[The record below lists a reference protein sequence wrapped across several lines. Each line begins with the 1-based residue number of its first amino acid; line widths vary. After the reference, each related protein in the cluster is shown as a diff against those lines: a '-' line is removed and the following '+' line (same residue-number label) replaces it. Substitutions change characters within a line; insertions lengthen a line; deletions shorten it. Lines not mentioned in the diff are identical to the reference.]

1 MIQHTVAFTL
11 VHAPETDEEREFLRT
26 ARETLTSIEG
36 VQDFRIS
43 RQTSQK
49 STFAFQFSM
58 VFADQATYDA
68 YDGDPRHV
76 QFVQTRWIP
85 EVAEFEELDFVAYE
99 AAD

>member
-11 VHAPETDEEREFLRT
+11 VHAPGSAEEGEFLRT
-26 ARETLTSIEG
+26 ARETLTAIGG

-43 RQTSQK
+43 RQTSPK
-49 STFAFQFSM
+49 SAFTFQFSM

-76 QFVQTRWIP
+76 GFVQTRWIP
-85 EVAEFEELDFVAYE
+85 EVAQFEELDFVPYE
-99 AAD
+99 LTD